1 MGPPAFFQGGL
12 QVAVVPSPHVLAAA
26 LLYHDAVLPF
36 DKPDLRPRV
45 ETVPLP
51 NRLGDRHLAF
61 LGDPHCDS
69 SSSGITFLQRN
80 YTPLRKGCQGR
91 GGDRGVRVRRRRRK
105 LGCIAH
111 DPAGRSV
118 LELGTRVNTK
128 PCRFVTWMIGG
139 NRVSATRRCGW
150 RRAQAAA

>member
-1 MGPPAFFQGGL
+1 MVPQAFFQGGL

-61 LGDPHCDS
+61 LCDPHCDS

-80 YTPLRKGCQGR
+80 YTPLRKGCQGGGGGGR
-91 GGDRGVRVRRRRRK
+91 GGEWGGGGGEGGCGPRRG
-105 LGCIAH
+105 LGGGGWGGGGGGGSPPPPRF
-111 DPAGRSV
+111 PAAS
-118 LELGTRVNTK
+118 
-128 PCRFVTWMIGG
+128 
-139 NRVSATRRCGW
+139 S
-150 RRAQAAA
+150 